1 MKKIFYF
8 LLLLLN
14 SFAYGQIGS
23 FNNLCGNNSNLTLNN
38 TYFTYKFK
46 TATGCSQDLN
56 DSYKSINYYKVVTD
70 GTFKFTLQANGL
82 VNYHVWVLTDNQL
95 NNFFLNE
102 ESRYDAIR
110 SSYSSVTTE
119 KGLFDSATDECEF
132 YGTADGKLK
141 PITVTAGQYIVIGV
155 LGANQN
161 ITFSIT
167 PGGTATVCE
176 PEPNR
181 GTVSYSNLCL
191 NNTIL
196 LSTIKSDVKSKIA
209 TEYSDSS
216 INVSNIK
223 IYQNE
228 TSSSEITN
236 DITSSVGGNIQLN
249 QTYIA
254 KVFDNAGKLKYIYT
268 IPIQFIAEHIFNF
281 KSSFATEYACT
292 TTFTVPNQ
300 SILLSQLF
308 DTVDSNY
315 TISSISI
322 NGNSYNSGDNVTL
335 SAGEETA
342 IKVKVNYGGSCP
354 IISEEKSIPLKQ
366 GKPTLSSGSSD
377 TTCNS
382 SYTINFD
389 TIYSKL
395 GVDKNQFDLIVTLGG
410 NSIYDGSSNS
420 IAVGTP
426 LEYQV
431 KIVSKS
437 SSCESDPVNFTVTRT
452 SPANI
457 VNASISGICLDDF
470 SQTNVDTAINTIQN
484 GSAYQLRF
492 YQADG
497 TTEIA
502 ITELA
507 NYIRTNKNGQIIVKA
522 LASDN
527 SNTICDT
534 SVNLTFALNQSSF
547 VKVDNIANYNS
558 TCSAVG
564 AGFTFTKTAIET
576 YLKSKLGNNIAAF
589 SGISDVT
596 LSDDQSTTI
605 SFKIQLNG
613 ESCWSDEMQLKL
625 QVITKPN
632 VSDTTTTLQADCNN
646 LIIIN
651 QSVLNDLFGSAS
663 TTNYDYEILHNNSTA
678 LTFDSSGKAKI
689 SVLFKNKIDNTCF
702 VEKIITVTKKPGL
715 VVDAAS
721 LNSYNQSH
729 EIVFCADDETG
740 AKNQIQTLLDYIKT
754 QYATLESLS
763 TVDEIFAKIGLGQ
776 GNTSITFEDPNYC
789 GQVDIKFY
797 YQQNELPP
805 ITVPE
810 KGYVCTGELYVLDF
824 TSQTNYNDYTYIVE
838 KANGTRVTGI
848 DKYDLEIGT
857 YKVTIENK
865 STGCSIV
872 KTLVVENSPVPTI
885 EKIVIN
891 QKSIIVS
898 AKGSGVLQY
907 ALYDNSGNVII
918 NWQRSNTLIIPAN
931 LTNSNFVVK
940 VSLDNCGISEESDII
955 YLDLPN
961 VITPNGDGK
970 NDLWKP
976 MTKNGQA
983 NDITHSY
990 KLIIFDRYGRQI
1002 ISKEG
1007 INIIEWD
1014 GTQNGI
1020 ILPDDSY
1027 WYLLESSKRTGVI
1040 KVQYS
1045 GSILLKRK
1053 I

>member
-1 MKKIFYF
+1 MD
-8 LLLLLN
+8 LHLGAT
-14 SFAYGQIGS
+14 AY
-23 FNNLCGNNSNLTLNN
+23 
-38 TYFTYKFK
+38 YDYKFK
-46 TATGCSQDLN
+46 TAIGCSQDQN
-56 DSYKSINYYKVVTD
+56 SSYKSINYYKVVTGGD
-70 GTFKFTLQANGL
+70 FEFTLKSNRL
-82 VNYHVWVLTDNQL
+82 VNFHIWVLNESQI
-95 NNFFLNE
+95 NNFFLNK
-102 ESRYDAIR
+102 ESRYDAVR
-110 SSYSSVTTE
+110 SSYSTVTTE
-119 KGLFDSATDECEF
+119 KGLFNSAIDECEF
-132 YGTADGKLK
+132 YGAADGKLK
-141 PITVTAGQYIVIGV
+141 PITVTSGQYIVIGV
-155 LGANQN
+155 LGVDSTT
-161 ITFSIT
+161 TFSIT

-176 PEPNR
+176 PDPDR
-181 GTVSYSNLCL
+181 GTISYNNLCL
-191 NNTIL
+191 DNVVRLTD
-196 LSTIKSDVKSKIA
+196 IKADVKSNIA
-209 TEYSDSS
+209 STYSDSS
-216 INVSNIK
+216 IDTNNIK

-249 QTYIA
+249 QTYTA

-268 IPIQFIAEHIFNF
+268 IPIQFIAEHVFNF
-281 KSSFATEYACT
+281 KSSFATEYACDT
-292 TTFTVPNQ
+292 TYKIPNG
-300 SILLSQLF
+300 SDLLKLLF
-308 DTVDSNY
+308 DNVLSEY
-315 TISSISI
+315 SISSITI

-410 NSIYDGSSNS
+410 NSIPDGSSNS
-420 IAVGTP
+420 ITVGTP
-426 LEYQV
+426 LVYQV

-437 SSCESDPVNFTVTRT
+437 SGCESNAVNFTVTRT

-457 VNASISGICLDDF
+457 VNASISSICLDDF
-470 SQTNVDTAINTIQN
+470 SQTNVDTAITTIQN
-484 GSAYQLRF
+484 GNTTPYQLKY

-502 ITELA
+502 QVNLFE
-507 NYIRTNKNGQIIVKA
+507 YIRANKNGKVIARA
-522 LASDN
+522 LAVDN

-534 SVNLTFALNQSSF
+534 TVDLTFDLGQSTF
-547 VKVDNIANYNS
+547 IKVDNIANYNS
-558 TCSAVG
+558 TCSDVG
-564 AGFTFTKTAIET
+564 AGFTFTEAAIET
-576 YLKSKLGNNIAAF
+576 YLKSKLGNDIAAF
-589 SGISDVT
+589 SGISDKT
-596 LSDDQSTTI
+596 LSDNQSTTI
-605 SFKIQLNG
+605 SFKVQLNNDN
-613 ESCWSDEMQLKL
+613 CWSDEMQLKL

-632 VSDTTTTLQADCNN
+632 VPDATTILQADCDN
-646 LIIIN
+646 LITIN
-651 QSVLNDLFGSAS
+651 QSVLNELFGVAS
-663 TTNYDYEILHNNSTA
+663 TTNYDYEIQHNNSSA
-678 LTFDSSGKAKI
+678 LTFDSSNEAKI

-702 VEKIITVTKKPGL
+702 VEKIIIVTKKPGL
-715 VVDAAS
+715 VVDVAS
-721 LNSYNQSH
+721 LSSYNQSH

-740 AKNQIQTLLDYIKT
+740 AKSQIQTLLNYIKT
-754 QYATLESLS
+754 KYPTLESLS

-810 KGYVCTGELYVLDF
+810 KGYVCTGELYVLNF
-824 TSQTNYNDYTYIVE
+824 SSQSNYNDYNYIVE
-838 KANGTRVTGI
+838 KIDGTRVPGI

-865 STGCSIV
+865 STGCSVV
-872 KTLVVENSPVPTI
+872 KTLVVENSPLPTI

-891 QKSIIVS
+891 QKNIIVT

-907 ALYDNSGNVII
+907 ALYDNNGNVII

-931 LTNSNFVVK
+931 LTNSNFIVK

-970 NDLWKP
+970 NDIWKP
-976 MTKNGQA
+976 MTKSGQA
-983 NDITHSY
+983 NDLTHSY
-990 KLIIFDRYGRQI
+990 KLIIFDRYGKQI
-1002 ISKEG
+1002 LSKEG
-1007 INIIEWD
+1007 VNVIEWD
-1014 GTQNGI
+1014 GTQNGM

-1027 WYLLESSKRTGVI
+1027 WYLLESSKKTGVI
-1040 KVQYS
+1040 QVQYS